1 MTQAVSTI
9 KLQNS
14 STLIY
19 IFVLLLFI
27 SACSLGN
34 TEAEMLEAAK
44 VSLSNG
50 EYSKAII
57 ELKTILQDNSD
68 NSDARQLL
76 ASSYI
81 KIGDGSSAEK
91 EINQISKSTTLTS
104 ELQLLLLASWDMQG
118 KHKEILQGYE
128 KGTFQG
134 VEQDYVRGVVSNS
147 FVSEQMIE
155 KGEALA
161 KKTLDLNPNSVRAL
175 RVLAKASSIKE
186 KEGLAL
192 DFLNRA
198 LAVDASNYNVW
209 HDIGLVNAKLQN
221 HLKAV
226 DALKKAISLLP
237 NGESASQKFRIKV
250 ALVQVLLHMGNLDD
264 GGHYLKELKAKHKKN
279 YYISY
284 LSGLHKYLLKQY
296 DVAIEELSEVHTNL
310 PGHLPTML
318 LLGALH
324 YLGNNFEQANLLL
337 TRYVYQ
343 VPTHLQARKL
353 LGEIK
358 LRLDKPKEA
367 LSLLQSTHD
376 QNRDVEILTMI
387 GLAASQSGDYSQGV
401 EYLRRAA
408 ASNPEDT
415 RIREELAQLY
425 LSHGAIDEA
434 ITELEK
440 DGSGSSDRGNNLLAL
455 SYIKKQ
461 DYKSARRISD
471 KILSN
476 ENGRIANNYYLRA
489 MIELATGNRSN
500 ARKYLNDTLTVN
512 PEYIPGLLALARID
526 LEDGR
531 LIAADERLN
540 LVLTGDPQNVNAM
553 LLLAQISERSGNQEE
568 ALLWMERSIKSNQN
582 TLLPRAIMARHYL
595 RKKQPKKA
603 ATYLDDK
610 AFRDSDNTLILSLVA
625 VINQQNG
632 KHKEAESA
640 FKKII
645 RLNPRDEG
653 AYLQLAKVQSKAGN
667 LTDARSTLIE
677 LDAHVPTSSKGKILR
692 YKIEM
697 MEKHYKEAENIANQL
712 LGNSKT
718 KFTGISLLANHKDVI
733 GDRQAAIKILNQ
745 HINNNTPFFLV
756 QQLSNLYTKNSEF
769 NRANK
774 LLEGW
779 IKDHHD
785 DLQVIMTLA
794 INYQS
799 QNRMSEAIAL
809 YEDVLSKKPDNVV
822 ALNNAALLNFDNN
835 PEKAL
840 GQAKKAYKSGGNTSL
855 AVTDT
860 YAWLIHRSGDTDAAI
875 ELLKPILGKTKDSS
889 ILYHYAVMLS
899 EVDKES
905 EARDVLL
912 GIINKNQ
919 DFPES
924 EQARQLLS
932 EISTGNG

>member
-1 MTQAVSTI
+1 MIQVVSTT
-9 KLQNS
+9 KLQIS

-19 IFVLLLFI
+19 ILVLLLSL
-27 SACSLGN
+27 SACSLGS
-34 TEAEMLEAAK
+34 TDAEMLEAAK
-44 VSLSNG
+44 ASLSNG

-57 ELKTILQDNSD
+57 ELKTILQDNAG
-68 NSDARQLL
+68 NNDARQLL
-76 ASSYI
+76 ADSYI

-91 EINQISKSTTLTS
+91 EINQISMSTALTS
-104 ELQLLLLASWDMQG
+104 ELQQLLLASWDMQG
-118 KHKEILQGYE
+118 KHRAIIEEYE
-128 KGTFQG
+128 KGKFKD
-134 VEQDYVRGVVSNS
+134 VERNYVWGVVSSS

-155 KGEALA
+155 NGEALA
-161 KKTLDLNPNSVRAL
+161 RKLLALDPKSVRAL
-175 RVLAKASSIKE
+175 RVLAKASSLKDNE
-186 KEGLAL
+186 DLAL
-192 DFLNRA
+192 DFLNKA
-198 LAVDASNYNVW
+198 LAIDAANYNVW
-209 HDIGLVNAKLQN
+209 YDIGLVNAKQQN
-221 HLKAV
+221 HLKAI

-237 NGESASQKFRIKV
+237 ESEPARQKFVIKV
-250 ALVQVLLHMGNLDD
+250 ALVQVLLHMGNLDE
-264 GGHYLKELKAKHKKN
+264 GGHYLKQLKAKHNKN
-279 YYISY
+279 HYISY

-296 DVAIEELSEVHTNL
+296 DAAIGELSEVHTNL

-324 YLGNNFEQANLLL
+324 YSDNNLEQANLLL

-376 QNRDVEILTMI
+376 QNRDAEILTMI
-387 GLAASQSGDYSQGV
+387 GLAASQSGNYSQGV

-408 ASNPEDT
+408 ESNPEDT

-434 ITELEK
+434 INELEK

-455 SYIKKQ
+455 SYIRKQ

-471 KILSN
+471 QVLSN
-476 ENGRIANNYYLRA
+476 ENGRVANNYYLRA

-500 ARKYLNDTLTVN
+500 ARKYLSDALTVN
-512 PEYIPGLLALARID
+512 AEYIPALLAFARID

-540 LVLTGDPQNVNAM
+540 LVLTRDPQNVNAM
-553 LLLAQISERSGNQEE
+553 LLLAQISERSGNKEE

-610 AFRDSDNTLILSLVA
+610 AFRDSDNALILLLVA

-632 KHKEAESA
+632 NHKEAESA
-640 FKKII
+640 FNKII
-645 RLNPRDEG
+645 RLNPRNEG
-653 AYLQLAKVQSKAGN
+653 AYLQLAKLQSEAGN
-667 LTDARSTLIE
+667 LVAAKSTLIE
-677 LDAHVPTSSKGKILR
+677 LDNHVPMSSKGMVLR

-697 MEKHYKEAENIANQL
+697 KEGHYKAANNIANQL
-712 LGNSKT
+712 LANDKT
-718 KFTGISLLANHKDVI
+718 RFTGISLLANYNDLV
-733 GDRQAAIKILNQ
+733 GDHQTAIKLLKQN
-745 HINNNTPFFLV
+745 INNRTPFFLV
-756 QQLSNLYTKNSEF
+756 QQLSSLYNKHSES

-774 LLEGW
+774 LLVEW
-779 IKDHHD
+779 IRDHQD
-785 DLQVIMTLA
+785 DLQAKMTLA

-799 QNRMSEAIAL
+799 QSRMSEAIKL
-809 YEDVLSKKPDNVV
+809 YEDVLSENPDNVV
-822 ALNNAALLNFDNN
+822 ALNNAALLNFENN

-860 YAWLIHRSGDTDAAI
+860 YAWLIHRSGDTDTAI

-889 ILYHYAVMLS
+889 IHYHYAVMLS
-899 EVDKES
+899 EVDRES

-912 GIINKNQ
+912 GIISTNQ